1 MEQPKQ
7 WLTETYE
14 EELAYMYQQEEPL
27 PDHQGQ
33 YYTSFYPC
41 RSSNSPS
48 FGGESLNELGQP
60 YPALSPS
67 ANFLSFAAAEASTHN
82 FSGGSY
88 GGLQVQGTRQQLQ
101 APARRGRA
109 TASTHEHV
117 IAERKRR
124 EKLQR
129 QFVSLATI
137 VPAGVRKADKISLL
151 GSAIDYVKQLEEKVK
166 ALGEQGLLKSPECT
180 LFESKCSISAA
191 DKDDSAGPSG
201 SGSSSG
207 DSSPVDVEAS
217 TRGNTVLLKIC
228 CKERRGVLVMVLSE
242 LENQGLSIITTNVL
256 PFTDSCLNITITA
269 KASPLCQ

>member
-1 MEQPKQ
+1 MMEQPKQ
-7 WLTETYE
+7 WLTETEQYE

-101 APARRGRA
+101 APARQGRA
-109 TASTHEHV
+109 TASAHEHV

-137 VPAGVRKADKISLL
+137 VPAGVRKVPPLFLFSSFLRSNFIKLGHADKISLL

-217 TRGNTVLLKIC
+217 TR
-228 CKERRGVLVMVLSE
+228 
-242 LENQGLSIITTNVL
+242 
-256 PFTDSCLNITITA
+256 
-269 KASPLCQ
+269 ASPS